1 MKRIPLRTKTFLK
14 ETVDL
19 TAALS
24 RVFNCLIIYVSFPIR
39 LNFDAGTI
47 TVFKQTCGNTL
58 ARAANSLRWSMDEVS
73 MVNIC
78 RPEVLA

>member
-1 MKRIPLRTKTFLK
+1 MTI
-14 ETVDL
+14 
-19 TAALS
+19 LS
-24 RVFNCLIIYVSFPIR
+24 IYLFDVSFPVR

-47 TVFKQTCGNTL
+47 TVFKQTCGNIL